1 MHLISN
7 KILYFQIPNVPLFR
21 AAATAFSIDS
31 ILQSATTTASPTS
44 TATSS
49 PSPAAASIFSG
60 LPSPLLPFH
69 HFPVSCLPPFLPPPD
84 LVPPLLPGLDRKHLQ
99 LKEQEEEARPPLAL
113 FPGVYPGYPG
123 AEVGGAGGVA
133 GGMLSQVLMSLSA
146 RHQRQVQGV
155 KEEPGGGAGDHL
167 LQEPALH
174 HSPEISST
182 QGEHKH

>member
-7 KILYFQIPNVPLFR
+7 QITFSDVPVFR

-99 LKEQEEEARPPLAL
+99 LKEHEEEARPPLAL

-123 AEVGGAGGVA
+123 AEMGVA

-155 KEEPGGGAGDHL
+155 KEEPGGGTGDHL